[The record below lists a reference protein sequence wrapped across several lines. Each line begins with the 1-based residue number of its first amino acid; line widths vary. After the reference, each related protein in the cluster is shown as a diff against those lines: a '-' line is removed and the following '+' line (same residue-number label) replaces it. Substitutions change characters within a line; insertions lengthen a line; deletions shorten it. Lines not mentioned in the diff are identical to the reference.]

1 MSITSETTLVADARP
16 AAQSLPTRM
25 AGQLNTRL
33 NSPLTSYYLV
43 LGATITLTGIGL
55 VMVLSSSSVTAIA
68 DGASPFSEFYKQ
80 VMFAAIGF
88 PALVLCAR
96 IPLRLWQALAWPL
109 LFGAFLIQM
118 LTFVPHIGV
127 GAKGNH
133 GWIAIAGFTLQPA
146 EVGKFALIVWSAT
159 VLVRKRP
166 LMNRPLH
173 ALIPV
178 VPGAGVL
185 LLLIMAGKDLGTAM
199 VVMAIVAGVLFVAG
213 APMRIFAAATGALLL
228 GVLLLVGTSGN
239 RLHRISS
246 WMNGCSVDSANY
258 LGSCLQSVHG
268 QWALASGGWWGVGL
282 GASREKWGLL
292 PEAHNDFIFAIIGEE
307 LGLVGTLLVIGLL
320 LTLCL
325 GLARIVLR
333 TDELF
338 VKIATSGVLIWVVV
352 HSVINI
358 GGVLGLLPIVGMP
371 LPLVSSGGTALVT
384 MLAALGMVL
393 GFARREAGA
402 AEALAARAGL
412 VQRSLAVLPVRREG
426 RTR

>member
-1 MSITSETTLVADARP
+1 VTLTAETTLVTGERP
-16 AAQSLPTRM
+16 GAPSLPNRV
-25 AGQLNTRL
+25 AGRL

-43 LGATITLTGIGL
+43 LGATVTLTCIGL

-68 DGASPFSEFYKQ
+68 DGASPFSEFWKQ
-80 VMFAAIGF
+80 AMFAAIGF
-88 PALVLCAR
+88 PALIVCAR
-96 IPLRLWQALAWPL
+96 IPLRLWQGLAWPL
-109 LFGAFLIQM
+109 LLGAFFIQM
-118 LTFVPHIGV
+118 LTFVPSIGV

-133 GWIAIAGFTLQPA
+133 GWIAVAGFTLQPA

-166 LMNRPLH
+166 LMHRPLH

-185 LLLIMAGKDLGTAM
+185 LLLILAGKDLGTAM

-213 APMRIFAAATGALLL
+213 APMRIFAATGGLLF
-228 GVLLLVGTSGN
+228 GVLMLVGTSGN
-239 RLHRISS
+239 RLHRIGS
-246 WMNGCSVDSANY
+246 WLNGCNADSANA
-258 LGSCLQSVHG
+258 LGSCFQSVHG